1 MFFACAV
8 AVFVLDQLTKLAVIN
23 NIPWE
28 VGNPTYHFYGNSQ
41 PIPIIEDFLSL
52 TTGNVSVKLDK
63 KGFML
68 LESTDGVYLVTP
80 RPPVKIA
87 APKAKPE
94 KTEKA
99 EKKPTKKIKKAA

>member
-1 MFFACAV
+1 M
-8 AVFVLDQLTKLAVIN
+8 
-23 NIPWE
+23 
-28 VGNPTYHFYGNSQ
+28 
-41 PIPIIEDFLSL
+41 SL

-99 EKKPTKKIKKAA
+99 EKKTAKKTKKAA